1 MTVNFGN
8 SFQVRLG
15 SRCHSVTRN
24 INRITNKSREALS
37 SFRTHCFLECCS
49 RQKAD
54 VWSRRSGNRNRW
66 SLGRELWNR
75 FGFGIGIGV
84 IRRRHHRRRC
94 RTRSPGTLNRCHRG
108 LGCRY
113 WNWKNINTI
122 SEGYTVSY
130 PINQQIM

>member
-24 INRITNKSREALS
+24 INRITNKNREALS
-37 SFRTHCFLECCS
+37 SFRMHCFLECCS

-54 VWSRRSGNRNRW
+54 VRSRRRSGNRKRW
-66 SLGRELWNR
+66 SLGRELRNR
-75 FGFGIGIGV
+75 YGVGV
-84 IRRRHHRRRC
+84 IQRRHHRRHYQ
-94 RTRSPGTLNRCHRG
+94 TRSPRTPNRCHRG
-108 LGCRY
+108 LRYRY
-113 WNWKNINTI
+113 WNWKNIDTI
-122 SEGYTVSY
+122 SEGYMC